1 MAAFIHSVLAANQ
14 VISSDG
20 DQVFDLPVNPLSVI
34 LVHISPLN
42 NTGTIAN
49 YRFLEALT
57 LAVANLR
64 VTHKGSSVIDARGD
78 DLVAL
83 ALLYHRIG
91 VWQSNA
97 VETNDVRRSLVIPI
111 LFGRKA
117 YMASE
122 AFPETRRGEFQMTIN
137 WDIAATGYDGLRISI
152 ETIELP
158 DAQPEFV
165 QKVTTLAQTFA
176 ATDQNDIEIPIG
188 NVIRGVLLFGTTA
201 FLGAAPAPTLG
212 RLEFLVDNRQV
223 GYTSSDF
230 EVLRAVA
237 GLGGVPYP
245 PGFSHIHGVNAAGA
259 GQEDTQQP
267 EIGDSMDANYVLM
280 DFDPLQDDEYSI
292 DTDGAG
298 RVNVRVDA
306 ETANAVRAL
315 PIERVPVAVYTG

>member
-1 MAAFIHSVLAANQ
+1 MSIFIHSVLAANQ
-14 VISSDG
+14 LIASDG

-34 LVHISPLN
+34 LVHLSPLN
-42 NTGTIAN
+42 DTGTITN
-49 YRFLEALT
+49 YRLLEGLALG
-57 LAVANLR
+57 VSNLR
-64 VTHKGSSVIDARGD
+64 ITHKGSSVVDARGG

-83 ALLYHRIG
+83 ALMYHRIG

-97 VETNDVRRSLVIPI
+97 VPTTNDRRSLVIPI

-137 WDIAATGYDGLRISI
+137 WDIAATGFDGLRISI

-158 DAQPEFV
+158 DATPEFV

-176 ATDQNDIEIPIG
+176 ATAQNDIEIPIG

-201 FLGAAPAPTLG
+201 FAGAVPAPSLG

-223 GYTSSDF
+223 GYTSSDW
-230 EVLRAVA
+230 EVLRAVT
-237 GLGGVPYP
+237 GLGGVQYP
-245 PGFSHIHGVNAAGA
+245 PGFSHIHAVNAGGA

-267 EIGDSMDANYVLM
+267 EIGDSMDANYALM
-280 DFDPLQDDEYSI
+280 DFDPLMDDEYSI
-292 DTDGAG
+292 ATEGAG
-298 RVNVRVDA
+298 RVNVRVEA
-306 ETANAVRAL
+306 ETADAIRAL
-315 PIERVPVAVYTG
+315 PIERVPVSVFTG